1 MANEQRMHPEQA
13 QTQSDEDR
21 PAPAETTPP
30 SSSSVTEPPAGASGA
45 AVEPAPQDL
54 ALMLEDARNKAD
66 EHWDQYLRT
75 RAELEN
81 LRKRSERDLEQAHK
95 YALEKLALELLP
107 VRDSLEMGL
116 STVEGEGAGAAK
128 LREGMGLTLKMLSQV
143 MDKFGIRAIDPKGE
157 KFNPDLHQA
166 MATQEAAGVEPN
178 TVLTVYQ
185 KGYMLH
191 DRLIRPA
198 LVIVSRAAAPAAANA
213 GENSGETGKKADEK
227 A

>member
-1 MANEQRMHPEQA
+1 MANEQRMHPTEVQA
-13 QTQSDEDR
+13 QRDEDR
-21 PAPAETTPP
+21 PVEAEATPSATSATP
-30 SSSSVTEPPAGASGA
+30 ESPAGPSGA

-66 EHWDQYLRT
+66 EHWNQYVRT

-81 LRKRSERDLEQAHK
+81 LRKRGERELEQAHK
-95 YALEKLALELLP
+95 YALEKFALELLP

-116 STVEGEGAGAAK
+116 SAVEGEGAGAAK
-128 LREGMGLTLKMLSQV
+128 LHEGMALTLKMLAQV
-143 MDKFGIRAIDPKGE
+143 MDKFGIRDVDPKGE

-166 MATQEAAGVEPN
+166 MAAQEAAGIEPN
-178 TVLTVYQ
+178 TVLTVCQ

-198 LVIVSRAAAPAAANA
+198 LVIVSRAAAPGAANA
-213 GENSGETGKKADEK
+213 QESPGETGKKADEK

>member
-1 MANEQRMHPEQA
+1 MANEQRMHPAEV
-13 QTQSDEDR
+13 QTQRDEDR
-21 PAPAETTPP
+21 PTQAETTPP
-30 SSSSVTEPPAGASGA
+30 SSTSATESPAGAPGA

-66 EHWDQYLRT
+66 EHWNQYLRT

-116 STVEGEGAGAAK
+116 ATGEKEGAGAAK
-128 LREGMGLTLKMLSQV
+128 LHEGMALTLKMLIQM
-143 MDKFGIRAIDPKGE
+143 MDKFGIRDVDPKGE
-157 KFNPDLHQA
+157 KFNPDLHEA
-166 MATQEAAGVEPN
+166 MAAQEAAGVAPN
-178 TVLTVYQ
+178 TVLTVCQ

-198 LVIVSRAAAPAAANA
+198 LVIVSRAAAPGTANA
-213 GENSGETGKKADEK
+213 KENPGETGKKADEK